1 MRRFLCLS
9 CLDSTSR
16 RRTYIT
22 ISDDSDDE
30 LATLRPNVPVVVKDE
45 DDDEDEVSILE
56 VAKTAVFECISLHR
70 CVWCW
75 LIIKVVM
82 VVVLAVE

>member
-1 MRRFLCLS
+1 MVRDHVVFFFLS
-9 CLDSTSR
+9 FLDNTSR

-30 LATLRPNVPVVVKDE
+30 LATFRPNVPVVVKDD

-56 VAKTAVFECISLHR
+56 VVKTVLLKLLHF
-70 CVWCW
+70 CVCV
-75 LIIKVVM
+75 K
-82 VVVLAVE
+82 

>member
-1 MRRFLCLS
+1 MRRSLCLS
-9 CLDSTSR
+9 CLDNTSR

-45 DDDEDEVSILE
+45 DDDDEDEVSILE
-56 VAKTAVFECISLHR
+56 VTKTAVFECISLSL
-70 CVWCW
+70 C
-75 LIIKVVM
+75 L
-82 VVVLAVE
+82 VLVNNKGGYGSCS